1 MAKMIYCK
9 TCGAQ
14 IAKNAKTCPQCGAKN
29 KRHGFLKILLAV
41 VILGGIGSAVSGGQ
55 SGKNQPTDRTV
66 PVTTSAKQETK
77 AAEKMTAEVAES
89 AAEKMTEEVAE
100 SAAEKM
106 TEEVA
111 ESAAEKITQE
121 VIESTA
127 EKTAEAVAAS
137 AKTETEAAA
146 ATEATETLTEA
157 VESATTVPQPETEAV
172 TEDKDGDGV
181 TPELKEFLDQ
191 YEKCID
197 EYCTFMESFD
207 ANSTDP
213 MAILKYSSLM
223 QEYLDF
229 AEKAEAYDEKEMTN
243 EDLKYY
249 IDVMA
254 RIEKRMLDVTIK

>member
-77 AAEKMTAEVAES
+77 AAEKMT
-89 AAEKMTEEVAE
+89 EEVAE
-100 SAAEKM
+100 SAAEK
-106 TEEVA
+106 TTQEVA